1 MIFTDSNM
9 PVLSGLLMVKEIK
22 NLIETYELSKNI
34 STGNLDQNAKNRNQ
48 PVVFMYSDNI

>member
-34 STGNLDQNAKNRNQ
+34 STGNLD
-48 PVVFMYSDNI
+48 P